1 MRKIHTK
8 LHPGPEWRIF
18 HILTSEDIVGIIS
31 RFCMVVCAISRKTLV
46 SNIIKRKL
54 HGGLKIWIL
63 FSHGKNNTQVSR
75 SLIGR
80 FTVVNKSPDNDAD
93 ASMSRFAA
101 KYNESFP
108 YISKCCGKK
117 QISTVLPWCE
127 LLFTTIYVITW
138 SKLVADSLGEA
149 PRRVHTTANQWKFIN
164 FTTRK

>member
-1 MRKIHTK
+1 MTQLGLDVKGMDCRPCYHN
-8 LHPGPEWRIF
+8 
-18 HILTSEDIVGIIS
+18 
-31 RFCMVVCAISRKTLV
+31 TL
-46 SNIIKRKL
+46 
-54 HGGLKIWIL
+54 
-63 FSHGKNNTQVSR
+63 VSR

-101 KYNESFP
+101 KYNESFL

-117 QISTVLPWCE
+117 QISTGLPWCG

-149 PRRVHTTANQWKFIN
+149 PRESTTF
-164 FTTRK
+164 